1 MKPVNNYRN
10 NENQKMKFEK
20 EIEKFEKEIRKKMIK
35 QKEDYDKM
43 KEKEGD
49 SDLIFNEK
57 RAQVFVPVCILGSK
71 SNSKPLSTSRNV

>member
-1 MKPVNNYRN
+1 
-10 NENQKMKFEK
+10 MKFEK
-20 EIEKFEKEIRKKMIK
+20 EIDEFEKDFRKKMIK

-57 RAQVFVPVCILGSK
+57 DNKKNKV
-71 SNSKPLSTSRNV
+71 

>member
-1 MKPVNNYRN
+1 
-10 NENQKMKFEK
+10 MKFEK
-20 EIEKFEKEIRKKMIK
+20 VIDEFEKDFRKKMIK

-57 RAQVFVPVCILGSK
+57 DNKKNKV
-71 SNSKPLSTSRNV
+71 